1 MIRKTILAALALTS
15 IPVVWC
21 QSVQSPYSSNYA
33 LVSLGP
39 VPSFGNYYGS
49 LTFLNASA
57 LLLTDGVEGGSVP
70 IYQLPVNRGPD
81 GHITSLGTP
90 VHYASAAF
98 LDAGLAFGPGGILFA
113 RNTNSVLYEF
123 KPGSTS
129 PDLSVD
135 LTTFGYPHDSFGT
148 LQFVPP
154 GLPGAGSLKV
164 PDFST
169 GKWYDVVLAPNTSG
183 TYDVSSVNGPN
194 ATASADPMGI
204 FYVPLGSPQFSSPS
218 VLVAHYYTGPIYAY
232 SLDSNGNP
240 AGSGTA
246 FIAGNFSPYGAAFD
260 PLTGD
265 MLFTTTLTGE
275 DVYEVQGFSAGSL
288 TGTAGGRQSAVVD
301 RHFASPLTVTLRDP
315 YGTPIGGVTV
325 NFAAPTSGASA
336 ALSAG
341 SAVTAAD
348 GTASITATANTTA
361 GSYSVTATLY
371 GLSTTFSFTNVA
383 LQSVAL
389 SPASVVGGGSTT
401 GNTITVTSAAP
412 PGGATIGLTSSN
424 PAVAAVPASVAVAHG
439 STVSQ
444 PFTITTNAV
453 AALTHVTIQ
462 ASDGVNHKT
471 AFLTVKP
478 AVLTAVKLSPR
489 TVVGGK
495 STAGNTVTLN
505 GPAPAAGDVVTL
517 SSSDP
522 AVAGVPDS
530 VTVPA
535 GATVSPV
542 FTITTTAA
550 AAQTSVTISATYDG
564 ATRTATLTVDPP
576 QAAAVKLS
584 PASVTG
590 GQSTTHNAV
599 VLDGPA
605 PAGGAIVML
614 TSGNSAVAA
623 VPATVT
629 VASGA
634 TYATFAITTTAVTAD
649 TVVPVT
655 ATFGGASVMANL
667 TVTP

>member
-1 MIRKTILAALALTS
+1 
-15 IPVVWC
+15 
-21 QSVQSPYSSNYA
+21 
-33 LVSLGP
+33 
-39 VPSFGNYYGS
+39 
-49 LTFLNASA
+49 
-57 LLLTDGVEGGSVP
+57 
-70 IYQLPVNRGPD
+70 
-81 GHITSLGTP
+81 
-90 VHYASAAF
+90 
-98 LDAGLAFGPGGILFA
+98 
-113 RNTNSVLYEF
+113 
-123 KPGSTS
+123 
-129 PDLSVD
+129 
-135 LTTFGYPHDSFGT
+135 
-148 LQFVPP
+148 
-154 GLPGAGSLKV
+154 
-164 PDFST
+164 
-169 GKWYDVVLAPNTSG
+169 
-183 TYDVSSVNGPN
+183 
-194 ATASADPMGI
+194 
-204 FYVPLGSPQFSSPS
+204 
-218 VLVAHYYTGPIYAY
+218 
-232 SLDSNGNP
+232 
-240 AGSGTA
+240 
-246 FIAGNFSPYGAAFD
+246 
-260 PLTGD
+260 
-265 MLFTTTLTGE
+265 
-275 DVYEVQGFSAGSL
+275 
-288 TGTAGGRQSAVVD
+288 
-301 RHFASPLTVTLRDP
+301 
-315 YGTPIGGVTV
+315 
-325 NFAAPTSGASA
+325 
-336 ALSAG
+336 
-341 SAVTAAD
+341 
-348 GTASITATANTTA
+348 
-361 GSYSVTATLY
+361 
-371 GLSTTFSFTNVA
+371 
-383 LQSVAL
+383 
-389 SPASVVGGGSTT
+389 
-401 GNTITVTSAAP
+401 
-412 PGGATIGLTSSN
+412 
-424 PAVAAVPASVAVAHG
+424 
-439 STVSQ
+439 
-444 PFTITTNAV
+444 
-453 AALTHVTIQ
+453 VTIQ

>member
-1 MIRKTILAALALTS
+1 VIRKTILAALALTS

-389 SPASVVGGGSTT
+389 SPASVVGGGSSPFQLVDPDVCGVTASRVCASRYSGRHTDRFTATT
-401 GNTITVTSAAP
+401 
-412 PGGATIGLTSSN
+412 
-424 PAVAAVPASVAVAHG
+424 SVAITMVDKQQQVPVAG
-439 STVSQ
+439 IRRRADLRAQ
-444 PFTITTNAV
+444 ADGLQRLPFEV
-453 AALTHVTIQ
+453 EVFGH
-462 ASDGVNHKT
+462 D
-471 AFLTVKP
+471 
-478 AVLTAVKLSPR
+478 
-489 TVVGGK
+489 
-495 STAGNTVTLN
+495 
-505 GPAPAAGDVVTL
+505 
-517 SSSDP
+517 
-522 AVAGVPDS
+522 AGVPRAARRRHHARYQ
-530 VTVPA
+530 VRENA
-535 GATVSPV
+535 G
-542 FTITTTAA
+542 
-550 AAQTSVTISATYDG
+550 QDHG
-564 ATRTATLTVDPP
+564 
-576 QAAAVKLS
+576 
-584 PASVTG
+584 
-590 GQSTTHNAV
+590 
-599 VLDGPA
+599 A
-605 PAGGAIVML
+605 PARPLPEMKHIRHFAQIRGNRHGARDHVEQHIPL
-614 TSGNSAVAA
+614 RAQQHQQDRSHAQSAAHADQRQQQHREQRRSRDRRGHLRERLREARQLGVEADGHAGRYGPGSRDQQGDDHARPRGAA
-623 VPATVT
+623 PCSVEIS
-629 VASGA
+629 SGA
-634 TYATFAITTTAVTAD
+634 VSVF
-649 TVVPVT
+649 
-655 ATFGGASVMANL
+655 SVMAASNSE
-667 TVTP
+667 